1 MKVLLVEDEN
11 ELRKIVRKYLE
22 KSGYIVDEAENGK
35 VALEK
40 FTLVNYDIILLDLNL
55 PLVDGIEV
63 ARRIRK
69 ESDTPILMLTARSQI
84 YNKLEGFESG
94 ADDYLTK
101 PFDMKELLA
110 RIVALL
116 KRSSGAIVGLK
127 YLDYDVQPRS
137 NILKRGNEII
147 ELSNKEMGILEYLL
161 VHENIAVSSEEL
173 LEHVWDSEVDML
185 TETVKTHVKTLRKKI
200 DPKKK
205 YITTRSEERR
215 VGKECRSRWSPY
227 H

>member
-22 KSGYIVDEAENGK
+22 KNGYVVDEAENGK

-101 PFDMKELLA
+101 PFDMKELLV

-205 YITTRSEERR
+205 YIQNIR
-215 VGKECRSRWSPY
+215 GKGY
-227 H
+227 IYKI

>member
-11 ELRKIVRKYLE
+11 ELRRIVKRYLE
-22 KSGYIVDEAENGK
+22 KNGYVVDEAENGK

-40 FTLVNYDIILLDLNL
+40 FFLVNYDIVLLDLNL
-55 PLVDGIEV
+55 PIVDGIEV

-69 ESDTPILMLTARSQI
+69 ESDTLILMLTARSQI

-116 KRSSGAIVGLK
+116 KRSGGTLKNLK
-127 YLDYDVQPRS
+127 YLDYDVLPRS
-137 NILKRGNEII
+137 NILKRGDEII

-161 VHENIAVSSEEL
+161 IHANTAVSSEEL

-205 YITTRSEERR
+205 YIQNIR
-215 VGKECRSRWSPY
+215 GKGY
-227 H
+227 IYKV

>member
-1 MKVLLVEDEN
+1 MKN

-110 RIVALL
+110 RIIALL

-137 NILKRGNEII
+137 N
-147 ELSNKEMGILEYLL
+147 
-161 VHENIAVSSEEL
+161 
-173 LEHVWDSEVDML
+173 
-185 TETVKTHVKTLRKKI
+185 TL
-200 DPKKK
+200 
-205 YITTRSEERR
+205 
-215 VGKECRSRWSPY
+215 
-227 H
+227 

>member
-22 KSGYIVDEAENGK
+22 KNGYVVDEAENGK

-63 ARRIRK
+63 AKEIRK
-69 ESDTPILMLTARSQI
+69 ESSVPILMLTARSQI

-205 YITTRSEERR
+205 YIQNIR
-215 VGKECRSRWSPY
+215 GKGY
-227 H
+227 IYKI

>member
-1 MKVLLVEDEN
+1 MKQ
-11 ELRKIVRKYLE
+11 K
-22 KSGYIVDEAENGK
+22 NGK

-101 PFDMKELLA
+101 PFDMKELLV

-205 YITTRSEERR
+205 YIQNIR
-215 VGKECRSRWSPY
+215 GKGY
-227 H
+227 IYKI

>member
-11 ELRKIVRKYLE
+11 ELRRIVKRYLE

-40 FTLVNYDIILLDLNL
+40 FFLVNYDIILLDLNL

-205 YITTRSEERR
+205 YIQNIR
-215 VGKECRSRWSPY
+215 GKGY
-227 H
+227 IYKI

>member
-1 MKVLLVEDEN
+1 M
-11 ELRKIVRKYLE
+11 RKIVRKYLE

-205 YITTRSEERR
+205 YIQNIR
-215 VGKECRSRWSPY
+215 GKGY
-227 H
+227 IYKI

>member
-205 YITTRSEERR
+205 YIQNIR
-215 VGKECRSRWSPY
+215 GKGY
-227 H
+227 IYKI

>member
-11 ELRKIVRKYLE
+11 ELRRIVKRYLE
-22 KSGYIVDEAENGK
+22 KNGYVVDEAENGK

-40 FTLVNYDIILLDLNL
+40 FFLVNYDIVLLDLNL
-55 PLVDGIEV
+55 PIVDGIEV

-69 ESDTPILMLTARSQI
+69 ESDTLILMLTARSQI

-116 KRSSGAIVGLK
+116 KRSGGTLKNLK
-127 YLDYDVQPRS
+127 YLDYDVLPRS
-137 NILKRGNEII
+137 NILKRGDEII

-161 VHENIAVSSEEL
+161 IHANTAVSSEEL

-205 YITTRSEERR
+205 YIQNIR
-215 VGKECRSRWSPY
+215 GKGYIYIKFRKNIC
-227 H
+227 

>member
-22 KSGYIVDEAENGK
+22 KNGYVVDEAENGK

-205 YITTRSEERR
+205 YIQNIR
-215 VGKECRSRWSPY
+215 GKGY
-227 H
+227 IYKI

>member
-22 KSGYIVDEAENGK
+22 KNGYVVDEAENGK

-63 ARRIRK
+63 AREIRK
-69 ESDTPILMLTARSQI
+69 ESSVPILMLTARSQI

-205 YITTRSEERR
+205 YIQNIR
-215 VGKECRSRWSPY
+215 GKGY
-227 H
+227 IYKI